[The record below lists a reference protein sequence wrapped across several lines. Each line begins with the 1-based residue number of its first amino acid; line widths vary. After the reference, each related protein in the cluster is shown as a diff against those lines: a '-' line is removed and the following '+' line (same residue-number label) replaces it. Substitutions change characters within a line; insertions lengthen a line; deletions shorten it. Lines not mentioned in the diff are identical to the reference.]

1 MYSVYL
7 CVLRPAFASWMRKNP
22 QKPRGRLLMFL
33 KHVTTCNGMHADW
46 LPSADPWWFQVWLR
60 WKRNRKVS
68 KSRANSRQ
76 FGCLSSAS
84 RARCQQYTC
93 RVRAHQRGGHMV
105 QINHLIFFFFWVVQ
119 GQACHRGS
127 GSERLLSCCGTS
139 WHLTSCHS
147 AAPFVKAQ
155 QKTSLPPSAFS
166 FGLRFWASTF
176 YQQCGFDRFRGE
188 ELYSARTVELVQ
200 LVIVILRRKCF
211 LWCYNLNS
219 SAPYVSVRGYFLP
232 CLIFCKIWCMI
243 TVDSAVNIF
252 STWADDLSFASLLWF
267 LAVCR
272 F

>member
-46 LPSADPWWFQVWLR
+46 LPSADPWWFQVWLG

-105 QINHLIFFFFWVVQ
+105 QINHLIFFFLGGAGAGMSPWLWLWTTAQLLRDVLALDELPQCCSVCESTAEDIITTVCILIWAPLL
-119 GQACHRGS
+119 GQY
-127 GSERLLSCCGTS
+127 LLSAM
-139 WHLTSCHS
+139 W
-147 AAPFVKAQ
+147 
-155 QKTSLPPSAFS
+155 
-166 FGLRFWASTF
+166 
-176 YQQCGFDRFRGE
+176 
-188 ELYSARTVELVQ
+188 
-200 LVIVILRRKCF
+200 
-211 LWCYNLNS
+211 
-219 SAPYVSVRGYFLP
+219 
-232 CLIFCKIWCMI
+232 IW
-243 TVDSAVNIF
+243 
-252 STWADDLSFASLLWF
+252 
-267 LAVCR
+267 
-272 F
+272 

>member
-105 QINHLIFFFFWVVQ
+105 QINHLIFFFFGWCRGRHVTVALALNDCSAAAGRLGTWRAATVLLRLWKRSKRHHYHRLHSHLGSAFGPVPFISNVDLIGLEGRNSTLQ
-119 GQACHRGS
+119 GQS
-127 GSERLLSCCGTS
+127 NL
-139 WHLTSCHS
+139 
-147 AAPFVKAQ
+147 
-155 QKTSLPPSAFS
+155 
-166 FGLRFWASTF
+166 
-176 YQQCGFDRFRGE
+176 
-188 ELYSARTVELVQ
+188 
-200 LVIVILRRKCF
+200 
-211 LWCYNLNS
+211 YNL
-219 SAPYVSVRGYFLP
+219 
-232 CLIFCKIWCMI
+232 
-243 TVDSAVNIF
+243 
-252 STWADDLSFASLLWF
+252 
-267 LAVCR
+267 
-272 F
+272 